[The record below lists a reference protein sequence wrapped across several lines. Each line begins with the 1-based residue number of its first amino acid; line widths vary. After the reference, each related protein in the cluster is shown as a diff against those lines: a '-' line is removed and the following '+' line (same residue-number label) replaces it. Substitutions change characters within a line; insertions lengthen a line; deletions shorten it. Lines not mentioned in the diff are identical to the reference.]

1 MSRSCTFYQMHVRA
15 SAWSMSTASQLGLHH
30 DRSKHSSRG
39 HRPGHHVLRGRQ
51 ARRARTA
58 RDPGQRRGRSSHA
71 ERRAAGRQRRGRGQG
86 GHEGHEQRG
95 RSRGRVRQARH
106 GPSRLSS
113 RDRRQAVSAR
123 GDPGLDPQQAPR
135 RRHAA
140 DRAVRQG
147 GDHGAGLFR
156 RGPPQGH
163 AGRRIHGRLRS
174 AGHHQRA
181 DRGGRGLRL
190 PAGLSQRLRQHRPA
204 AAGAGLRPGRRHV
217 RRHRDGDPRQRVPG
231 PGHRRRRA
239 PWAATTGTSGC

>member
-1 MSRSCTFYQMHVRA
+1 MISHVRPD
-15 SAWSMSTASQLGLHH
+15 LFP
-30 DRSKHSSRG
+30 RSSRG
-39 HRPGHHVLRGRQ
+39 SGRTSEQKCTADPDAMTAANIPAVGIDLGTTYSVVAQ

-58 RDPGQRRGRSSHA
+58 RDPGQRRGRSPHA
-71 ERRAAGRQRRGRGQG
+71 QRRAAGRQRRGRGQG
-86 GHEGHEQRG
+86 GHEGHEHRG
-95 RSRGRVRQARH
+95 RPRGRVRQARH
-106 GPSRLSS
+106 GPSRLPS

-190 PAGLSQRLRQHRPA
+190 PAGFSQRRRQHRPSRGGCWSTTWA
-204 AAGAGLRPGRRHV
+204 AARS
-217 RRHRDGDPRQRVPG
+217 
-231 PGHRRRRA
+231 
-239 PWAATTGTSGC
+239 T